1 MIDFLQVYVTMPAMK
16 KRFIIAISIIAV
28 FVAGGYFVWQKE
40 WSKLGEEDSVVLRE
54 DLPPAP
60 AGYKTI
66 NEDPAIAAEIPT
78 DVAEKYRE
86 GFEELVKTI
95 EEHPDSFGAWFNLGS
110 VKNIFGDYKGA
121 EEAWLYATEISP
133 LQARSLMNLGDLYR
147 NKLKDYQKAEWAYRT
162 AIERNDTS
170 VDPVSL
176 YREFAS
182 FYRNSYTEKKELAI
196 PLLEQGLEI
205 GFENSFELLAL
216 AGMWAWE
223 DGQFEK
229 ASGFY
234 EQYLLQNP
242 NQEEARKDLERIR
255 RREPPST

>member
-1 MIDFLQVYVTMPAMK
+1 MK
-16 KRFIIAISIIAV
+16 KLIVIGILIVIIAV
-28 FVAGGYFVWQKE
+28 GGYFAWQKG
-40 WSKLGEEDSVVLRE
+40 WLRGAPDTVVLRE

-66 NEDPAIAAEIPT
+66 NENSAITAEIPI
-78 DVAEKYRE
+78 DVAAKYRE

-110 VKNIFGDYKGA
+110 VKSIFGDYNGA
-121 EEAWLYATEISP
+121 QEAWLYATEISP

-162 AIERNDTS
+162 AIERNDAS

-229 ASGFY
+229 AAGFY

-242 NQEEARKDLERIR
+242 DQAEAKKDLERIR
-255 RREPPST
+255 RREPLSR